1 MISSKDGIIG
11 FAIGDAMGV
20 PVEFTNREKL
30 MRNPIT
36 SMEGFMSHNV
46 PKGTWSDD
54 TSMTIATMDSIINS
68 NGDIIANDM
77 ANRFLEWM
85 EKGEYTP
92 GGKIVDIDRTTL
104 RALGKYKT
112 TRRSAVNCG
121 CTSNTDNGNGS
132 LMRMLPIV
140 YYSYLNWLEQDKILK
155 LVAGISSIT
164 HANELVIMGCY
175 MYVNYA
181 IELLN
186 TNNRKA
192 AYSKIQ
198 NLDYSMF
205 SMPTIRA
212 YTRILDHEI
221 YHYGID
227 EIKSSSYI
235 VDTLEAQFSLNDTT
249 LTANL
254 TNNVTSASYCTT
266 TGNICTPNTSAS
278 ISNNSYTVELE
289 ELEEEQ
295 VVCTQLNGT
304 SKIIC
309 SNGVEVKP
317 LCPEGA
323 EACNT
328 ILAGKNID
336 DSRNGA
342 ITGTLTTNTTGT
354 VYSVA
359 DDWGTSYVYAGAP
372 TDNWVSFA
380 GFYWRIIRI
389 NGDGSIRMIYAGTST
404 STSGTDDQISTSAYN
419 SSRSDNAYVGY
430 MYGSTGASSYS
441 ATHANTNNSTI
452 KGILDSWYKTNIV
465 DKGHSDKVST
475 EAGFCNDR
483 SLYSGD
489 GIGQHAS
496 FYQGRQRLKDL
507 RSPSFRCTDSEDWL
521 DVVIGLITAD
531 EVAFAGGLSG
541 NTITYSNDKYYLYT
555 GNSYWT
561 MTPSEY
567 TDANPKYSAQV
578 FPVLSDG
585 GLGSAF
591 VGDRVSYSYGVRP
604 VINLKADTKFWGSG
618 TSTDPYV
625 VN

>member
-235 VDTLEAQFSLNDTT
+235 VDTLEAVLWVLINTDTYNQAIIGAINLGSDTDTIAACTGGLAGIIYGIKSINSDWKIDLRKYSEIIDICEQFDEVL
-249 LTANL
+249 
-254 TNNVTSASYCTT
+254 YK
-266 TGNICTPNTSAS
+266 
-278 ISNNSYTVELE
+278 
-289 ELEEEQ
+289 
-295 VVCTQLNGT
+295 LNG
-304 SKIIC
+304 KEID
-309 SNGVEVKP
+309 N
-317 LCPEGA
+317 
-323 EACNT
+323 NT
-328 ILAGKNID
+328 VNKNDIL
-336 DSRNGA
+336 
-342 ITGTLTTNTTGT
+342 
-354 VYSVA
+354 
-359 DDWGTSYVYAGAP
+359 
-372 TDNWVSFA
+372 
-380 GFYWRIIRI
+380 
-389 NGDGSIRMIYAGTST
+389 
-404 STSGTDDQISTSAYN
+404 
-419 SSRSDNAYVGY
+419 
-430 MYGSTGASSYS
+430 
-441 ATHANTNNSTI
+441 
-452 KGILDSWYKTNIV
+452 
-465 DKGHSDKVST
+465 
-475 EAGFCNDR
+475 
-483 SLYSGD
+483 
-489 GIGQHAS
+489 
-496 FYQGRQRLKDL
+496 
-507 RSPSFRCTDSEDWL
+507 
-521 DVVIGLITAD
+521 
-531 EVAFAGGLSG
+531 
-541 NTITYSNDKYYLYT
+541 
-555 GNSYWT
+555 
-561 MTPSEY
+561 
-567 TDANPKYSAQV
+567 
-578 FPVLSDG
+578 
-585 GLGSAF
+585 
-591 VGDRVSYSYGVRP
+591 
-604 VINLKADTKFWGSG
+604 
-618 TSTDPYV
+618 
-625 VN
+625 

>member
-155 LVAGISSIT
+155 LVAGLSSIT

-235 VDTLEAQFSLNDTT
+235 ADTLEAVLWVLINTDTYNQAIIGAINLGSDTDTIAACTGGLAGIIYGIKSINSDWKIDLRKYSELIDLCEKFDEVLYKLNGKEI
-249 LTANL
+249 
-254 TNNVTSASYCTT
+254 NNNTVNKNDILRRIEIVNDEITEVPADALVCA
-266 TGNICTPNTSAS
+266 NTSGNLGRGGEGTIFSRAG
-278 ISNNSYTVELE
+278 IELE
-289 ELEEEQ
+289 NKCKEFDELSKGQAKVTRAYRIDTKYIIHTVVPKWYDESETNQNELLEE
-295 VVCTQLNGT
+295 CY
-304 SKIIC
+304 
-309 SNGVEVKP
+309 
-317 LCPEGA
+317 
-323 EACNT
+323 
-328 ILAGKNID
+328 KNIFRISAD
-336 DSRNGA
+336 YDIKSIAIPTLGIGACSAPVDVAVKIAIDGIINNFFRNPDIDKIYIVCNDSR
-342 ITGTLTTNTTGT
+342 IQRTYIEYL
-354 VYSVA
+354 
-359 DDWGTSYVYAGAP
+359 
-372 TDNWVSFA
+372 
-380 GFYWRIIRI
+380 
-389 NGDGSIRMIYAGTST
+389 
-404 STSGTDDQISTSAYN
+404 N
-419 SSRSDNAYVGY
+419 SL
-430 MYGSTGASSYS
+430 
-441 ATHANTNNSTI
+441 
-452 KGILDSWYKTNIV
+452 LD
-465 DKGHSDKVST
+465 
-475 EAGFCNDR
+475 
-483 SLYSGD
+483 
-489 GIGQHAS
+489 
-496 FYQGRQRLKDL
+496 
-507 RSPSFRCTDSEDWL
+507 
-521 DVVIGLITAD
+521 
-531 EVAFAGGLSG
+531 
-541 NTITYSNDKYYLYT
+541 
-555 GNSYWT
+555 
-561 MTPSEY
+561 
-567 TDANPKYSAQV
+567 
-578 FPVLSDG
+578 
-585 GLGSAF
+585 
-591 VGDRVSYSYGVRP
+591 
-604 VINLKADTKFWGSG
+604 
-618 TSTDPYV
+618 
-625 VN
+625 